1 LGAHIRTFDIADATS
16 VSSLIS
22 TTLRISNVT
31 DYPEE
36 FLSKVE
42 ASLTPPSL
50 HELAKERVI
59 FVAVEGKA
67 IVGTASLGR
76 DQVHA
81 VFVHPA
87 RQGRGIGRR
96 LMEAVESEAQAR
108 GERGL
113 ILYASVS
120 AVPFYEANG
129 WRTVREHRDG
139 DARLVVMIKPLGEHR
154 TRPGNEAGGAD
165 TAVY

>member
-1 LGAHIRTFDIADATS
+1 LGPHIRAFEIADATG
-16 VSSLIS
+16 VSGLIS
-22 TTLRISNVT
+22 TTLRISNVR
-31 DYPEE
+31 DYPED

-42 ASLTPPSL
+42 ASLTPPFL
-50 HELAKERVI
+50 RELAKERMI
-59 FVAVEGKA
+59 LVAMEGDV

-96 LMEAVESEAQAR
+96 LMEAVESEARAR
-108 GERGL
+108 GEREL
-113 ILYASVS
+113 ILYASLS
-120 AVPFYEANG
+120 AVAFYEANG

-139 DARLVVMIKPLGEHR
+139 DARLVVMTKPLGEQR
-154 TRPGNEAGGAD
+154 ARPGKGAGAAD
-165 TAVY
+165 AAV

>member
-1 LGAHIRTFDIADATS
+1 MADAAGLS
-16 VSSLIS
+16 DLIS
-22 TTLRISNVT
+22 TTLRISNVR
-31 DYPEE
+31 DYPGD

-42 ASLTPPSL
+42 ASFTPPSL
-50 HELAKERVI
+50 RELAKERVI
-59 FVAVEGKA
+59 FVAVEENA

-108 GERGL
+108 GKRGL

-129 WRTVREHRDG
+129 WRTIREHRDG
-139 DARLVVMIKPLGEHR
+139 GARLVVMTKALGEQR
-154 TRPGNEAGGAD
+154 ARPDNGAGIAD
-165 TAVY
+165 AAV

>member
-1 LGAHIRTFDIADATS
+1 MRAFEIADATS

-22 TTLRISNVT
+22 TTLRISNVR
-31 DYPEE
+31 DYPED

-42 ASLTPPSL
+42 ASLTRKSL
-50 HELAKERVI
+50 RELAKERVI
-59 FVAVEGKA
+59 LVAMEGDA

-87 RQGRGIGRR
+87 RQGRGIGT
-96 LMEAVESEAQAR
+96 EAVESEARAR
-108 GERGL
+108 GEREL
-113 ILYASVS
+113 ILYASLS
-120 AVPFYEANG
+120 AVPFYKANG

-139 DARLVVMIKPLGEHR
+139 GARLVVMTKALGEQR
-154 TRPGNEAGGAD
+154 ARPDNGAGIAD
-165 TAVY
+165 AAV

>member
-1 LGAHIRTFDIADATS
+1 VRAFEIADATS

-22 TTLRISNVT
+22 TTLRISNVR
-31 DYPEE
+31 DYPGD
-36 FLSKVE
+36 FLSKLE
-42 ASLTPPSL
+42 ASFTPPSL
-50 HELAKERVI
+50 RELAKERVI
-59 FVAVEGKA
+59 FVAVEENA

-96 LMEAVESEAQAR
+96 LMEAVESEALAR

-113 ILYASVS
+113 TLYASVT

-129 WRTVREHRDG
+129 WRTVREHHDG
-139 DARLVVMIKPLGEHR
+139 DALLVVMTKRLGEHR
-154 TRPGNEAGGAD
+154 IRPGNGPGDAD
-165 TAVY
+165 AAV